1 MTRRLTWAALIT
13 LVQILFALAWAPK
26 AGNLYLRLL
35 NWDSD
40 HYRSIAVN
48 GYRIP
53 DHPITSDD
61 IHAGLANVVFLPGYP
76 MASRWVQRTL
86 NIPIDFAL
94 LVVSQLSAILFWFY
108 FFAFL
113 ELAGVSEKS
122 QLLGAFAVSIHPA
135 AFYMVVGYTE
145 SLFLASM
152 MGFFYWIERSKV
164 GGGILSRI
172 IALAHGLLLCWTR
185 IVGVAVAFYP
195 VVRERVS
202 GILLFVLSVM
212 SLVGFFLFC
221 QSHFADWAIYFHLEE
236 TGWQNHRLYFALF
249 NPFMYLPPVFFEDTI
264 QSLNKASVTFTMYL
278 LIVVGMAEWRFS
290 RIKLRAN
297 ELMGV
302 VFSIRGVR
310 GSLYLIA
317 FGMFY
322 IALTGKANSNLDS
335 MLRYT
340 FPSYALLVIEVLL
353 LNTERRKVGEG
364 ALFFAGAN
372 VGNRPARLKIALA
385 AIFGVGFQAW
395 CIYRFTHGHWVA

>member
-1 MTRRLTWAALIT
+1 MRKLGWAWLLTLI
-13 LVQILFALAWAPK
+13 QILFALAWAPK
-26 AGNLYLRLL
+26 TGNVYLRLL

-76 MASRWVQRTL
+76 MASRWVQRTF

-94 LVVSQLSAILFWFY
+94 LAVAQLSAVLFWFY

-113 ELAGVSEKS
+113 ELGSVARKS
-122 QLLGAFAVSIHPA
+122 QLLGAFAIAIHPA
-135 AFYMVVGYTE
+135 AFYMIAGYTE

-152 MGFFYWIERSKV
+152 MGFFYWIERGKV
-164 GGGILSRI
+164 GGGIFFRLV
-172 IALAHGLLLCWTR
+172 ALLHGLLLCWTR

-195 VVRERVS
+195 VVRERMTGV
-202 GILLFVLSVM
+202 LLFALSVT
-212 SLVGFFLFC
+212 SLVGFFIFC
-221 QSHFADWAIYFHLEE
+221 QVHFSDWAIYFHLEE
-236 TGWQNHRLYFALF
+236 TGWKNHRLYFALF
-249 NPFMYLPPVFFEDTI
+249 NPMMYLPPVFFEDTI
-264 QSLNKASVTFTMYL
+264 QSLNKASVTFTMYML
-278 LIVVGMAEWRFS
+278 VVVAIAEWKIARL
-290 RIKLRAN
+290 KLRVR
-297 ELMGV
+297 E
-302 VFSIRGVR
+302 VFGFLSSIRG
-310 GSLYLIA
+310 SLFFIA

-340 FPSYALLVIEVLL
+340 LPSYILLVAEVLL
-353 LNTERRKVGEG
+353 LNTARRQVGEG
-364 ALFFAGAN
+364 PLFFAGAN
-372 VGNRPARLKIALA
+372 VGNRRARIKIIA
-385 AIFGVGFQAW
+385 AVIFAVGFQAW